1 MLRNSR
7 VYSGF
12 AVDDLGAARVF
23 YEKTLGLQVIDVDP
37 DGGVMELR
45 TGADRNVVMYQSG
58 TFTPGSAT
66 ILNFPV
72 DDVDRMVD
80 ELTVRGVR
88 FERYD
93 EFPQDDKGI
102 VRGPGLPEVAWFKD
116 PAGNVLSVV
125 QER

>member
-1 MLRNSR
+1 MLQNSR
-7 VYSGF
+7 AYSGF
-12 AVDDLGAARVF
+12 AVDDLGAARAF
-23 YEKTLGLQVIDVDP
+23 YGGTLGLEVIEVDP
-37 DGGVMELR
+37 DSGVLELR

-72 DDVDRMVD
+72 DDLDRVVD
-80 ELTVRGVR
+80 ELTSRGVR

-93 EFPQDDKGI
+93 QFPQDDKGI

>member
-1 MLRNSR
+1 MLRNSKAF
-7 VYSGF
+7 SGF
-12 AVDDLGAARVF
+12 AVDNLGAARAF
-23 YEKTLGLQVIDVDP
+23 YEGTLGLEVVEVDP
-37 DGGVMELR
+37 DGGVLELR

-72 DDVDRMVD
+72 DDLDRVVD
-80 ELTVRGVR
+80 ELAAGGVR

-116 PAGNVLSVV
+116 PAGNVLSVIR
-125 QER
+125 ER